1 MKSGTFM
8 LTVLLGLILLIAVP
22 ALAQPPSELAIYFY
36 QEGQAVPVTR
46 MGVLS
51 GDPQADAET
60 LFAALVAGPTPDEQA
75 RGLTSPLPPGTELVA
90 VTVSGDAVV
99 ADLRMPLDFLRE
111 ELDPYRS
118 DLIVEQVVKTVHPL
132 GLHRV
137 FARAEDESGEFIPVS
152 SFLPP
157 PPVVVPTIPPND
169 DAAPDRPGA
178 APAPQ
183 VGGQPPAFGQGQP
196 HGALTGKTVWL
207 SAGHGWYWSSTLNRW
222 TTQRGNNYG
231 LVEDFSN
238 AEAVN
243 YYLARYLWNAGA
255 DVWLVRERA
264 MTEHEIIVDN
274 DDGAP
279 AYVETGSWTTSG
291 WPGYNGG
298 TYRYA
303 ASAEDLSA
311 TATWTPNLPEAG
323 WYAVWAWYRH
333 GTNRPTDVRYEI
345 HHAGGVTMV
354 SISQEVHGQTWYY
367 LGEYRFDAG
376 TAGRVTLLNE
386 SDDPGQAVIAD
397 AVRFGGGLGS
407 IEEPGGASGEPR
419 WEEAAKY
426 WVHYQGAPPEIYD
439 SDVTARPLYAE
450 WESAKGYPGEAENA
464 VYISWHTNAGGGTGS
479 ESYIHNTE
487 LPTGSVELQD
497 WIHPELIS
505 DLRAAWDP
513 AWVNRGQKAADFGEV
528 RELSMIPGVLL
539 EVAFHDT
546 EDPGDADDLREPVF
560 RQIAARAVFQGIVKY
575 HAHREGAPVRL
586 SPEPPERLIARYSGP
601 DEVTLAWRPP
611 PCCDGVVGDAATAY
625 KVYQSADGRAFD
637 NGTEAI
643 DPSLTLVGLPPGTLR
658 FFRVTALNEGGE
670 SFPTPVVA
678 VRTPQDEGLP
688 AFLVV
693 DGFDR
698 LDQEAMIPQWESP
711 FLGTDQRMFLERMN
725 RYDYAVEH
733 GGALAACGKAFD
745 GAVNEAV
752 EAGDISLGDYQAVDW
767 FVGEDSVVDAALSDV
782 ERALLRTYLDS
793 GGRLLISG
801 SEIGYDL
808 VENGRDPAFYHDY
821 LQASYLGDDAG
832 TYQFAGAPGGI
843 LDGWEGSFDDSTQ
856 GTYDVGYPDRM
867 AETATSNLVLN
878 YAGGTADGAA
888 VAYSGDSRAVYFGFP
903 LEAVTDPLTRTAIFC
918 AAANYLLLT
927 EGPDLSFFPDRSA
940 VTYPGES
947 TVYTHTLVNLS
958 NAPDIFDLTHH
969 SSQGW
974 IVTYTSPISLG
985 IGLGTNVLVTID
997 VPPEVPSGTVDITVI
1012 TATSQADPGVFA
1024 AVTDITTV
1032 IHEPPIPPSVTPRI
1046 INPGFEQGLGQS
1058 AWRVSAPD
1066 GNPVFS
1072 HLDNLPGYVEPH
1084 SGNWLAWVG
1093 GYTPGITATTALTQ
1107 VLALPS
1113 GEPTATL
1120 SLSWFAHTGATTPS
1134 TTDTLSVG
1142 IYDLSGTLQADLL
1155 TVTNQSPTGT
1165 WQTEEFD
1172 LSSFVGQVVQIAFRA
1187 ISSDTAFFADDVNLI
1202 TTGLPG
1208 PDEFRALWVDA
1219 YHDGI
1224 KNRRQID
1231 ELVETARAGSF
1242 NALVV
1247 QVRRRG
1253 DTYYPSL
1260 IDPWAPDANP
1270 DFDALA
1276 YLIERAHAA
1285 GIEVHAWATTL
1296 AIWNGDTP
1304 PDAPDHTFNVHGP
1317 GATGRDYWLM
1327 TSYAGEEQ
1335 PGDGVYF
1342 LDPGHPDVVEYTVA
1356 IYAELAANYDLD
1368 GLHLDRI
1375 RYPVPQGAYCQ
1386 DQVWYCQDWGYNPT
1400 SVARFQQQT
1409 GRVDVPDPLDEVWIQ
1424 WRRDQVTALVRRIY
1438 LTVTA
1443 IDPRLRVSAA
1453 LSSIGSAPS
1462 DDLAWE
1468 TRSPYRQQLQDWRGW
1483 LEEGIV
1489 DLGLPMT
1496 YRNDEIYPADFNKW
1510 IAWEKDHQYGRG
1522 VVVGTGLYINTL
1534 QDSMDQWL
1542 RVRQPSPLGH
1552 HALGMCGYSYASH
1565 NDEGLPRR
1573 DLINAAVTEVF
1584 TQSAPVPAIPWKDD
1598 SALGHLMGA
1607 LTQPNTCRSVDG
1619 YPVALTGPLN
1629 RTLLTDGS
1637 GWFGAVDLPPGEYW
1651 LAAEVVT
1658 PSTTIS
1664 QPVTIIAGTV
1674 TEQDL
1679 ALPACPSRSIY
1690 LPLVLKHSN
1699 P

>member
-8 LTVLLGLILLIAVP
+8 LTVLLGLMLFIAIP
-22 ALAQPPSELAIYFY
+22 SLAQPPSELTIYFY
-36 QEGQAVPVTR
+36 QEGQAVPVAR
-46 MGVLS
+46 PGDLR

-60 LFAALVAGPTPDEQA
+60 LLAELVAGPTPAERA

-90 VTVSGDAVV
+90 VTVSGDEVV
-99 ADLRMPLDFLRE
+99 VDLRMPLGFLRD

-118 DLIVEQVVKTVHPL
+118 DAIVEQVVKTVHPL

-137 FARAEDESGEFIPVS
+137 HVRAEDERGEFVPVS
-152 SFLPP
+152 SFLPRP
-157 PPVVVPTIPPND
+157 PAIVPTIPPND
-169 DAAPDRPGA
+169 DAALPRPG
-178 APAPQ
+178 PAPTPEY
-183 VGGQPPAFGQGQP
+183 GGQPPGFGQGQP
-196 HGALTGKTVWL
+196 QGALTGKAVWL
-207 SAGHGWYWSSTLNRW
+207 SAGHGWYWSSVLNRW

-231 LVEDFSN
+231 LVEDFSD

-279 AYVETGSWTTSG
+279 AYVETGSWVTSG

-303 ASAEDLSA
+303 NSADELSA
-311 TATWTPNLPEAG
+311 TATWTPDLPEAG

-345 HHAGGVTMV
+345 HHAGGATTV

-376 TAGRVTLLNE
+376 TAGHLTLLNE

-407 IEEPGGASGEPR
+407 IEEPGGPSGEPR

-426 WVHYQGAPPEIYD
+426 WVRYQGAPPEIYG

-450 WESAKGYPGEAENA
+450 WESAKGYPGEAESA
-464 VYISWHTNAGGGTGS
+464 VFISWHTNAGGGTGS
-479 ESYIHNTE
+479 ETYIHNTQ

-513 AWVNRGQKAADFGEV
+513 LWVNRGQKTADFGEV
-528 RELSMIPGVLL
+528 RELSLIPGVLL

-546 EDPGDADDLREPVF
+546 EDPGDADDLREPAF

-575 HAHREGAPVRL
+575 HADREGTPVHL
-586 SPEPPERLIARYSGP
+586 LPEPPERLVARYAGP
-601 DEVTLAWRPP
+601 GQVTLTWAPP
-611 PCCDGVVGDAATAY
+611 PCCDGLGGDAATAY
-625 KVYQSADGRAFD
+625 KVYQSTDGRAFD
-637 NGTEAI
+637 NGTQTI
-643 DPSLTLVGLPPGTLR
+643 SPTLILAGLPPGTLR

-678 VRTPQDEGLP
+678 VRTPEEEGWP
-688 AFLVV
+688 ALLVV

-698 LDQEAMIPQWESP
+698 LDQSAMIPQWESP
-711 FLGTDQRMFLERMN
+711 FLGTAQRMFLERMN

-733 GGALAACGKAFD
+733 GGALAACGQAFD
-745 GAVNEAV
+745 GSVNEAV
-752 EAGDISLGDYQAVDW
+752 EAGDVELGDYLAVDW
-767 FVGEDSVVDAALSDV
+767 FVGEDSVADAALSDV
-782 ERALLRTYLDS
+782 ERALLGTYLDA

-808 VENGRDPAFYHDY
+808 VEMGRDPSFYHDY

-832 TYQFAGAPGGI
+832 TYHFAGVPGGI
-843 LDGWEGSFDDSTQ
+843 LDGLAGSFDDSTQ
-856 GTYDVGYPDRM
+856 GTYDVGYPDRL
-867 AETATSNLVLN
+867 AETPTSTLVLA
-878 YAGGTADGAA
+878 YTGGTADGAA
-888 VAYSGDSRAVYFGFP
+888 VAHSGDYRLVYFGFP
-903 LEAVTDPLTRTAIFC
+903 LETVTDPLTRTAIFC
-918 AAANYLLLT
+918 AAANYLILS
-927 EGPDLSFFPDRSA
+927 EGPALSFFPDRGA
-940 VTYPGES
+940 VSYPGES
-947 TVYTHTLVNLS
+947 IVYTHTLVNLG
-958 NAPDIFDLTHH
+958 NMPDTFHLTHT

-974 IVTYTSPISLG
+974 IVTYTSPITLES
-985 IGLGTNVLVTID
+985 GLGTGVLVSID
-997 VPPEVPSGTVDITVI
+997 VPPGVPSGTMDITVV
-1012 TATSQADPGVFA
+1012 TATSQADPSVSA
-1024 AVTDITTV
+1024 VVTDTTAV
-1032 IHEPPIPPSVTPRI
+1032 IHEPIIPPPVTPRL

-1058 AWRVSAPD
+1058 AWLVSAPD
-1066 GNPVFS
+1066 GNPVFY
-1072 HLDNLPGYVEPH
+1072 HLDDLPGYVEPH
-1084 SGNWLAWVG
+1084 SGDWLAWIG
-1093 GYTPGITATTALTQ
+1093 GHTPGITATTALTQ
-1107 VLALPS
+1107 VVALPS

-1120 SLSWFAHTGATTPS
+1120 TLSWLAHTGVTTAS
-1134 TTDTLSVG
+1134 VTDTLSVG

-1172 LSSFVGQVVQIAFRA
+1172 LSSFVGQVVQVAFRA
-1187 ISSDTAFFADDVNLI
+1187 VSSDTAFFADDVNL
-1202 TTGLPG
+1202 TTLGPPG

-1219 YHDGI
+1219 YHVGI
-1224 KNRRQID
+1224 KNSRQID
-1231 ELVETARAGSF
+1231 ELVETAQAGSF

-1260 IDPWAPDANP
+1260 LDPWAPDATP

-1296 AIWNGDTP
+1296 AIWGGPTP

-1327 TSYAGEEQ
+1327 TSYAGEDQ
-1335 PGDGVYF
+1335 PGNEVYY

-1375 RYPVPQGAYCQ
+1375 RYPETQGAYCQ
-1386 DQVWYCQDWGYNPT
+1386 DQEWYCQDWGYNPT
-1400 SVARFQQQT
+1400 SVARFQEQT
-1409 GRVDVPDPLDEVWIQ
+1409 GRADVPEPLDPEWIQ

-1438 LTVTA
+1438 LVATA
-1443 IDPRLRVSAA
+1443 IDPHLRVSAA
-1453 LSSIGSAPS
+1453 LSTIGYAPT
-1462 DDLAWE
+1462 DAYGWE

-1483 LEEGIV
+1483 LEEGIL
-1489 DLGLPMT
+1489 DLALPMT
-1496 YRNDEIYPADFNKW
+1496 YRNDDVSPDQFDDW

-1522 VVVGTGLYINTL
+1522 TVVGTGLFINTVEN
-1534 QDSMDQWL
+1534 SMDQWL
-1542 RVRQPSPLGH
+1542 RVRQPTMLENR
-1552 HALGMCGYSYASH
+1552 ALGMCGYSYASPS
-1565 NDEGLPRR
+1565 NEGVPRR
-1573 DLINAAVTEVF
+1573 DFVNAAVTEVF
-1584 TQSAPVPAIPWKDD
+1584 TQSAPTPAISWKD
-1598 SALGHLMGA
+1598 APTLGHLMGT
-1607 LTQPNTCRSVDG
+1607 LTQAVPCRNLDG
-1619 YPVALTGPLN
+1619 YPLSLTGPISRSLPA
-1629 RTLLTDGS
+1629 DGS
-1637 GWFGAVDLPPGEYW
+1637 GWFGTIDLVPGEYW
-1651 LAAEVVT
+1651 LSVEVVT
-1658 PSTTIS
+1658 PSITIS
-1664 QPVTIIAGTV
+1664 QPVTIVAALV
-1674 TEQDL
+1674 TEQDI
-1679 ALPACPSRSIY
+1679 ALPPCEFRAVY
-1690 LPLVLKHSN
+1690 LPMVMKQADH
-1699 P
+1699 